1 MRGDCC
7 RLLQQLAFSELHD
20 FSWDNF
26 PANTM
31 AYDSVIVAISDA
43 IATNNFS

>member
-1 MRGDCC
+1 MRADCRC
-7 RLLQQLAFSELHD
+7 LLQQLAFSESHH

-31 AYDSVIVAISDA
+31 DYDTVIVAMSDA